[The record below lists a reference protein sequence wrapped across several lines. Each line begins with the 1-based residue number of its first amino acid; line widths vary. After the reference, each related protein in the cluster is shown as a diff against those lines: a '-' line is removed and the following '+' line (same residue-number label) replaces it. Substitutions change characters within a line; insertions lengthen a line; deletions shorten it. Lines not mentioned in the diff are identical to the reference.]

1 LRAAVE
7 RASVGALEGDMD
19 QVSSLLRAIAAIAWP
34 TLGFVVLALFHREIR
49 QLVARLKRG
58 KILGQELELAEL
70 QALDAQATKA
80 RAQLPPPVE
89 AAPATVHR
97 APDVRE
103 QVLAEAQRSPKIALL
118 LLQAEIEKA
127 ARELLASLGSLGS
140 RKAFPLPEMIR
151 KLRNDGYVP
160 TALIRSAEAFL
171 GVRNKIVHGRSSTE
185 DDILSAIDSGLT
197 ILEAIGS
204 VPHETN
210 IVAYTGVTGYADAA
224 GQREQT
230 GFKVI
235 LLDTRGA
242 DGTSVRRR
250 AFPTTRADFVLAK
263 PVSWEWDLGHVYPET
278 WYRDPDSGKVEYGWT
293 ESAEF
298 VGRSFDHL

>member
-1 LRAAVE
+1 
-7 RASVGALEGDMD
+7 MD
-19 QVSSLLRAIAAIAWP
+19 QVSNLLRAIAAIAWP
-34 TLGFVVLALFHREIR
+34 ALGFLVIALFHREIR
-49 QLVARLKRG
+49 QLAGRLKRG

-80 RAQLPPPVE
+80 RAQL
-89 AAPATVHR
+89 ATPAEVTPSTIDR
-97 APDVRE
+97 SPDVRE

-127 ARELLASLGSLGS
+127 ARELLASLGTLGS
-140 RKAFPLPEMIR
+140 RRVFPLPEMIR

-160 TALIRSAEAFL
+160 TALIQSAESFL
-171 GVRNKIVHGRSSTE
+171 GVRNKIVHGRSSTD

-197 ILEAIGS
+197 ILEAIRS

-210 IVAYTGVTGYADAA
+210 LVAHTGVTGYADAA
-224 GQREQT
+224 GKKEQT
-230 GFKVI
+230 GFNVI
-235 LLDTRGA
+235 LLDTRST

-250 AFPTTRADFVLAK
+250 AFPTTRQGFVLGK
-263 PVSWEWDLGHVYPET
+263 PVSWEWDLGHVYGET
-278 WYRDPDSGKVEYGWT
+278 WYRDPDSQELAYGWT